1 MQRCRRLR
9 FASLVAF
16 ILGFAALG
24 FTGAA
29 QATSFT
35 LGTISGPGTY
45 TFGNNKDLGPFTDK
59 VFFTIAP
66 SVSLIFSAE
75 AVQNTWRHGGI
86 YDMDGTLLDAS
97 GIIEEADAVLEN
109 FHPYPDRR
117 VSWQSM
123 VLGPGTYHL
132 DIFGTSQ
139 SDVGVWNDYS
149 GTVQFAAT
157 PLPGSWLLM
166 LTALGGFGL
175 LGRFRGGKPA

>member
-1 MQRCRRLR
+1 MPRSRRLG

-35 LGTISGPGTY
+35 LGPISGPGTY
-45 TFGNNKDLGPFTDK
+45 AFGNNKDLGPFTDK
-59 VFFTIAP
+59 VFFTIVP
-66 SVSLIFSAE
+66 GVSLIFSAE
-75 AVQNTWRHGGI
+75 AVQSTWRHGGI

-97 GIIEEADAVLEN
+97 GVIEDADAVLEN

-117 VSWQSM
+117 VTWHSM

-132 DIFGTSQ
+132 DIFGDSQ

-149 GTVQFAAT
+149 GAVQFAAT
-157 PLPGSWLLM
+157 PLPGSLFLM

-175 LGRFRGGKPA
+175 LARFRVRTPA